1 MQPTGSQ
8 RDVRLRRLLEDRRRE
23 VDEGVRA
30 LRELPLQ
37 ERGDVRDEPEQSAH
51 DVAQE
56 LELIVL
62 QMKSET
68 LALIDEALQ
77 RLVRGEYGLCAGCG
91 GPIAE
96 ARLGALPF
104 ARLCLACQRAEEEDG
119 ESLIRPAVDVRVP
132 HLTGRVPGLDDG
144 N

>member
-1 MQPTGSQ
+1 MEPTRAQ

-30 LRELPLQ
+30 LREIPIQ
-37 ERGDVRDEPEQSAH
+37 ERGDVWDAPEQGAH

-56 LELIVL
+56 LELMVL
-62 QMKSET
+62 QMKGAT

-77 RLVRGEYGLCAGCG
+77 RLRRGEYGLCAECG

-104 ARLCLACQRAEEEDG
+104 ARLCLSCQRAEEEDR
-119 ESLIRPAVDVRVP
+119 ESLIQPVAGARVP
-132 HLTGRVPGLDDG
+132 D
-144 N
+144 